1 MSKTVY
7 DTLFDRRLGSI
18 ETAEL
23 RRAFAAE
30 GYVALRNFLSP
41 SGLAILR
48 REAVDLRRYARRRDF
63 LMASM
68 NNSARHMTTIG
79 GHMILRHSQVIPRTY
94 ATPELRN
101 ALREIVDIEL
111 FDVPDEVERFVINYL
126 HEPGDVHGAHF
137 DDHPVAF
144 VMSLEAPP
152 RDGGGLL
159 EMVPNAASLDEIEG
173 QQTRRHS
180 HSAGDCYLLRADT
193 SAHRVS
199 PLVRRH
205 RRIVLNMAFAS
216 ATSAAIVSDTVSSLY
231 A

>member
-1 MSKTVY
+1 VY

-23 RRAFAAE
+23 RRSFADD
-30 GYVALRNFLSP
+30 GYVALRSFLSP

-48 REAVDLRRYARRRDF
+48 REAADLRRYARRRDF

-79 GHMILRHSQVIPRTY
+79 GHMILRHSRVIPRIY
-94 ATPELRN
+94 ATPELRI

-144 VMSLEAPP
+144 VMFLEAPP
-152 RDGGGLL
+152 PDGGGLL
-159 EMVPNAASLDEIEG
+159 EMVPDAASLDEIEG
-173 QQTRRHS
+173 QHTRRHS
-180 HSAGDCYLLRADT
+180 HSSGDCYLLRADT
-193 SAHRVS
+193 TAHRVS

-216 ATSAAIVSDTVSSLY
+216 ATSAAIVSDTASLLY